1 MSVRAATRIVASLA
15 LLTGLAGNLFAH
27 ASLYRASPAV
37 DSVVRVPPTEIR
49 LWFTSRVEPA
59 FSTVQVMDSKGVRV
73 DIVGKEVDRS
83 DPTLL
88 RVSLAPLAPGTYRV
102 LWRVV
107 SIDTHVI
114 SGDYRFSLQP

>member
-15 LLTGLAGNLFAH
+15 LLTGLAGDLFAH
-27 ASLYRASPAV
+27 ASLSRASPAV

-49 LWFTSRVEPA
+49 LWFSSRIEAA
-59 FSTVQVMDSKGVRV
+59 FSAVRVVDGNGVQVST
-73 DIVGKEVDRS
+73 VGKEADPS

-88 RVSLAPLAPGTYRV
+88 RVLLPPLARGTYHV
-102 LWRVV
+102 FWRVV